1 MEIAKRRSKKN
12 RKTKKILVFNEQ
24 NRIEYLTGFR
34 KRKKERQQHAKEE
47 REKRLKE
54 DKKALKQQRKELLLK
69 SQKYAGKR
77 KSKVPELDDIED
89 VETSVVDLPSH
100 TVTVTDIS
108 EIDLAGH
115 SGLRLGVNRVDEE
128 EEKTEDDS
136 VVKISD
142 EKLKKSLKRLKKRQG
157 EIDSHIHPSKKTR
170 FQKTHPKQYDK
181 KSMKKRKE
189 KFSFKRQ
196 KKKIKPRN

>member
-1 MEIAKRRSKKN
+1 MEVTKRRSKKN

-47 REKRLKE
+47 RENRLKE
-54 DKKALKQQRKELLLK
+54 DKRALKQQRKELLLK

-77 KSKVPELDDIED
+77 KSKMSALDDIED
-89 VETSVVDLPSH
+89 VETSVVDLPAH
-100 TVTVTDIS
+100 TVTLTDIS

-115 SGLRLGVNRVDEE
+115 SGLRLGVNKAEE
-128 EEKTEDDS
+128 NEEKNEDGS
-136 VVKISD
+136 LGKLSE
-142 EKLKKSLKRLKKRQG
+142 EKLKNSLKKLRKRQG
-157 EIDSHIHPSKKTR
+157 EIDSRIHPSKKTR

-181 KSMKKRKE
+181 KSLKKRKE
-189 KFSFKRQ
+189 KFSHKKQ